1 MIAGESVFQAA
12 VRLTEKKAGVAICP
26 LQQGPFTNNIFPDE
40 GHTVS
45 LYVLAELMSGQT
57 PLDDWQW
64 FSQDKLPQPL
74 FFPLKLLLD
83 QHADWLKS
91 VGVLRVSLNNS

>member
-12 VRLTEKKAGVAICP
+12 VRLAEKKAGVAICP

-40 GHTVS
+40 CHTVS
-45 LYVLAELMSGQT
+45 LYVLAEFMPGRT
-57 PLDDWQW
+57 PVDDWQW
-64 FSQDKLPQPL
+64 FRLDKLPQPL
-74 FFPLKLLLD
+74 FLPLKLLFA

-91 VGVLRVSLNNS
+91 VGVL